1 MTANTSDSRIY
12 TRLLGY
18 VKPYWRI
25 FAAGVI
31 AMIVLGVTEAGIPA
45 LLKPV
50 LDGTFVEQD
59 PVYLAWAPL
68 FIIGLFAVRGLAT
81 FASHTA
87 FSAISTRLVYDLR
100 VDMFERL
107 LSLPTA
113 FYDRFAHATLNSKL
127 IYDVTQV
134 THTGTQVLTVLVKDS
149 VTVVALVAYIFW
161 LDWQLSLMILILG
174 PSVAAVAYY
183 MGKRIRYLSREL
195 QLTFGH
201 LMHVLEES
209 TRGQKVVKIYG
220 GQEYE
225 RGRFRRIAK
234 LVRHLQ
240 FKAQVASGLGVPL
253 VELIGAF
260 VIAVVIYIGTSRA
273 AEDQLTVGGFVA
285 FFTALGLL
293 FSPIKRLTKINDP
306 LQRGLAAAESIF
318 QLVDE
323 MPEVDRGQHR
333 ADRCVGRLVFD
344 GVRLR
349 YPEAEND
356 ALGPIDLVIEPMTT
370 VALVGASG
378 SGKTTLA
385 NLVPRLY
392 VPTAG
397 SISLDGINLQDWQL
411 GNLRRQIAMVSQ
423 DVLLFNDTV
432 ANNIAYG
439 SEASP
444 ETIRQAAV
452 AAGALGFIDA
462 LPQGFDTP
470 IGEDGVRLSGG
481 QRQRLAIAR
490 AFVANTPIL
499 IFDEA
504 TSALDSESEQQV
516 QAGLE
521 MLRSG
526 RTTLV
531 IAHRL
536 STIQNADIIL
546 VFEHGRIVEKG
557 RHADLL
563 AGNGR
568 YAELYRAQHRATSS
582 A

>member
-1 MTANTSDSRIY
+1 MTANTSDSHIY
-12 TRLLGY
+12 VRLLGY

-25 FAAGVI
+25 FAAGIV
-31 AMIVLGVTEAGIPA
+31 AMIVLGMTEAGIPA

-68 FIIGLFAVRGLAT
+68 FIIGLFLVRGLAT
-81 FASHTA
+81 FTSHTT
-87 FSAISTRLVYDLR
+87 FSAIGTRLVYDLR
-100 VDMFERL
+100 MDMFERL

-149 VTVVALVAYIFW
+149 VTVIALVIYIFW
-161 LDWQLSLMILILG
+161 LDWQLSLLILVLG
-174 PSVAAVAYY
+174 PSVAAVAYF

-195 QLTFGH
+195 QVTFGH

-220 GQEYE
+220 GQDYE
-225 RGRFRRIAK
+225 RGRFHRIAK

-240 FKAQVASGLGVPL
+240 FKTQVASGLGVPL
-253 VELIGAF
+253 VELIGAV

-318 QLVDE
+318 QLIDE
-323 MPEVDRGQHR
+323 LPEVDRGRHR
-333 ADRCVGRLVFD
+333 VERSEGRLAFE
-344 GVRLR
+344 GVVMR

-370 VALVGASG
+370 VALVGTSG

-392 VPTAG
+392 DPTAG
-397 SISLDGINLQDWQL
+397 RITLDGVDLQDWQL

-439 SEASP
+439 SDASP
-444 ETIRQAAV
+444 AAIRQAAE
-452 AAGALGFIDA
+452 AAGALSFIEA

-490 AFVANTPIL
+490 AFVADAPIL

-504 TSALDSESEQQV
+504 TSALDSESEQKV

-521 MLRSG
+521 TLRSG

-536 STIQNADIIL
+536 STIKNADTIL
-546 VFEHGRIVEKG
+546 VFEYGSIVEQG
-557 RHADLL
+557 NHAELL
-563 AGNGR
+563 AANGR
-568 YAELYRAQHRATSS
+568 YAELHRAQHQSMRHA
-582 A
+582 